1 MLSVDPHRMDAHARA
16 CFPVEPDPTPHT
28 PHTLPTS
35 RAIQYAALGFAGD
48 GERAPA
54 KARAIVLVVRE
65 GVSVR
70 AASRETGVSPSTV
83 YRLVAGFRATLSRHA
98 LAASTLR
105 RRG

>member
-1 MLSVDPHRMDAHARA
+1 
-16 CFPVEPDPTPHT
+16 
-28 PHTLPTS
+28 
-35 RAIQYAALGFAGD
+35 
-48 GERAPA
+48 
-54 KARAIVLVVRE
+54 VRE

-105 RRG
+105 RRA

>member
-1 MLSVDPHRMDAHARA
+1 MDAHARA
-16 CFPVEPDPTPHT
+16 SFGSDSAPTPHNRHRVTT
-28 PHTLPTS
+28 P
-35 RAIQYAALGFAGD
+35 RAIQYAAIGFAGD
-48 GERAPA
+48 GEGAPA